1 MKVTIKVGLSC
12 AVGSYSEGEVVDLPD
27 DIAGDLVKH
36 SLAEPAEETRNTTA
50 QPVTRKA
57 TKWQKQD
64 PVSDGAQ

>member
-12 AVGSYSEGEVVDLPD
+12 AAGSYSEGEVVDLPID
-27 DIAGDLVKH
+27 VASDLVKH
-36 SLAEPAEETRNTTA
+36 SLAEPAEETRTTTA

-64 PVSDGAQ
+64 RDSDGVN